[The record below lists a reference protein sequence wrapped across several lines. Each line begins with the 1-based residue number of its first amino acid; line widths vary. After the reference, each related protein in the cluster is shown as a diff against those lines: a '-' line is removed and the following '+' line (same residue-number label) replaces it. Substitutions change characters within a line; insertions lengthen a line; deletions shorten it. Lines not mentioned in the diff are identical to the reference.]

1 MPILVATDREVVVID
16 IERGSSA
23 SVQGI
28 SDRPTCLAA
37 DSLVRGR
44 AWCGTHRDGVF
55 RTDDGGRSW
64 QSVGLAGRLIM
75 AITAS
80 PVERDVVWAGSEPS
94 EVWRSADA
102 GTTWKQTSRLE

>member
-1 MPILVATDREVVVID
+1 MPALIATDREVIVID
-16 IERGSSA
+16 VERSTCASA
-23 SVQGI
+23 QGF

-37 DSLVRGR
+37 DALIDGR
-44 AWCGTHRDGVF
+44 AWSGTHRDGVF

-64 QSVGLAGRLIM
+64 RSVGLAGRLIM

-80 PVERDVVWAGSEPS
+80 PVERDVVWVGTEPS

-102 GTTWKQTSRLE
+102 GASGAQHR